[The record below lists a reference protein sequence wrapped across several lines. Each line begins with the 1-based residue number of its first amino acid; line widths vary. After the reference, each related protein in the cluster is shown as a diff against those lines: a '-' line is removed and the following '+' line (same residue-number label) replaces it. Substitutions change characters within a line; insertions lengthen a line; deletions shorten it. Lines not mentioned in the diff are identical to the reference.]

1 MFTGLVDSIGE
12 IQQVARTAD
21 GARFHVACGYDAL
34 VLGESIAVNGVCLT
48 VVSTGAER
56 SPRAESRP
64 GGFTRAE
71 PETGSHPNDASLR
84 SRTPRRGA
92 QLDGGFWADAST
104 ETLDKTNLGELKSGG
119 RVHLER
125 AVRLGDRMGGHLVT
139 GHVDGVGRIVSR
151 TPLGEAVRVT
161 FEVPESLAPFFAPKG
176 SATIDGVSLTVNG
189 AAERRFDVALVP
201 FTRSE
206 TLFDHKPVGAR
217 VNLEVD
223 VLAKYVA
230 RLLGRPGVDGVDPGQ
245 AGDEGGLLES
255 LRKGGYV

>member
-21 GARFHVACGYDAL
+21 GARFHVACGYEAL
-34 VLGESIAVNGVCLT
+34 ALGESIAVNGVCLT
-48 VVSTGAER
+48 VTE
-56 SPRAESRP
+56 E
-64 GGFTRAE
+64 TRA
-71 PETGSHPNDASLR
+71 
-84 SRTPRRGA
+84 PR
-92 QLDGGFWADAST
+92 GFWADAST

-125 AVRLGDRMGGHLVT
+125 ALRLGDRMGGHVVT
-139 GHVDGVGRIVSR
+139 GHVDGVGRIVTR
-151 TPLGEAVRVT
+151 TPLGDAVRVT

-230 RLLGRPGVDGVDPGQ
+230 RLLGRPGVDGIPPGLGPRD
-245 AGDEGGLLES
+245 GDEGGLLES